1 MKELFDNQS
10 AVTCHAK
17 LSETTDKIQSCL
29 FDDEKAQTKTIAN
42 LFKLKEDIQTV
53 KNSITD
59 SLTTGDATV
68 GNATG
73 VTVSNEIRTRYSDLK
88 TKSDK
93 LEKEIKDKQSMI
105 DKVNRD
111 FIDHDKNVNQTKILF
126 LEDYTMFFVLI
137 SYLFMIFIFI
147 FVYTTAA
154 DNKLYAFGQA
164 FFGSVIFTIA
174 GGMMLYNI
182 I

>member
-1 MKELFDNQS
+1 
-10 AVTCHAK
+10 
-17 LSETTDKIQSCL
+17 
-29 FDDEKAQTKTIAN
+29 
-42 LFKLKEDIQTV
+42 
-53 KNSITD
+53 
-59 SLTTGDATV
+59 
-68 GNATG
+68 
-73 VTVSNEIRTRYSDLK
+73 
-88 TKSDK
+88 
-93 LEKEIKDKQSMI
+93 
-105 DKVNRD
+105 
-111 FIDHDKNVNQTKILF
+111 
-126 LEDYTMFFVLI
+126 MFFVLI